1 MGHFIL
7 PTPKTRARVSYMGT
21 EENEGGAAC
30 GGGTAGRSPS
40 PARRMDQTLGEG
52 ALPYGRGRSGE
63 TQMGTPGKLGGPFD
77 AAKGASPSPAP
88 PPPAPPPPKSATW
101 YQKLAPS
108 SCPGQVYSVCIR
120 EADSLMV
127 LMSDVITLAI

>member
-1 MGHFIL
+1 MGNGF
-7 PTPKTRARVSYMGT
+7 
-21 EENEGGAAC
+21 
-30 GGGTAGRSPS
+30 
-40 PARRMDQTLGEG
+40 
-52 ALPYGRGRSGE
+52 ALMSDLLDVNVRG
-63 TQMGTPGKLGGPFD
+63 LLVLVPFQ
-77 AAKGASPSPAP
+77 
-88 PPPAPPPPKSATW
+88 KSAIW